1 MHYNYQHTICTT
13 YNLNSIHFNYQYL
26 LSRNSSCSYRILRSS
41 LKPLSQFFLFR
52 QIFFSLLAVL
62 LMSASYGIQ
71 ALTSLTANPIHG
83 HAPYLTFDGGHTIAT
98 NIDTLLGITLSDG
111 SGFTPATNNSSVSSP
126 IELPNTGESF
136 ADIDMFVPINSNS
149 IELSSLIGPPN
160 NYWYDDDGDGQ
171 GQDGISVTGNLS
183 LTILDKDNQTV
194 ARNTTL
200 DICKAPYKIFL
211 NTTGG
216 ILSTNYGLPRSSVF
230 SASNT
235 TYFITPKVITKVCF
249 AQPSLKYGKLFSG
262 SQMDFRGPASMWNED
277 EGFIPQS
284 TEPSSY
290 GLNFPTTGANNLY
303 FNLKIAGSG
312 PLAWDPVSHNGIT
325 AKMRPNSTGTSV
337 EVVLTGPIATEEQ
350 WNSTEPGTIAKPLS
364 LPQAFEL
371 VGKDSRG
378 NAVVKYGFEIKQ
390 WFVTR
395 GYVGAPPT
403 AQESWCNK
411 IGYRLPNVKDLTNA
425 VGPGLI
431 GATPSSSGNHYQ
443 RRIGG
448 GFVSEWG
455 DIMNNYDK
463 DRDAGFD
470 PLHGDFWTSNYP
482 STPTPDGKSW
492 FEVTFDVGAIQ
503 FEHFGAN
510 NQGICVTN

>member
-1 MHYNYQHTICTT
+1 MYSNVQCSSFRFGNQKALFHIIYYVHKIFV
-13 YNLNSIHFNYQYL
+13 LFFKWFNQ
-26 LSRNSSCSYRILRSS
+26 S
-41 LKPLSQFFLFR
+41 FLFR
-52 QIFFSLLAVL
+52 QIFLSLLSVL
-62 LMSASYGIQ
+62 LMLSSYRIQ
-71 ALTSLTANPIHG
+71 ALTSLTTNSIHG
-83 HAPYLTFDGGHTIAT
+83 HAPNLTFDGGHTLST
-98 NIDTLLGITLSDG
+98 NVDTLLGITLSNG
-111 SGFTPATNNSSVSSP
+111 RGFIPATNNSSISNP
-126 IELPNTGESF
+126 IELPNAGESF

-183 LTILDKDNQTV
+183 LTIFDKDSQIV
-194 ARNTTL
+194 ARNTIL

-216 ILSTNYGLPRSSVF
+216 ILSTHYGLPRSSFF
-230 SASNT
+230 SARNT
-235 TYFITPKVITKVCF
+235 TYFITPKVIAKVCF
-249 AQPSLKYGKLFSG
+249 AQPSLIYGKSFSG

-284 TEPSSY
+284 TDPSSY

-312 PLAWDPVSHNGIT
+312 PLTWDPVSHSGIT

-337 EVVLTGPIATEEQ
+337 EVVLTGPIATEVQ
-350 WNSTEPGTIAKPLS
+350 WNSTEPGMITQPLS

-395 GYVGAPPT
+395 GYVGDIPA

-411 IGYRLPNVKDLTNA
+411 IGYRLPNIKDLTNA
-425 VGPGLI
+425 SGPGVI

-455 DIMNNYDK
+455 NIMNDYNKDK
-463 DRDAGFD
+463 DVGFD
-470 PLHGDFWTSNYP
+470 PLHGDFWTSDHP